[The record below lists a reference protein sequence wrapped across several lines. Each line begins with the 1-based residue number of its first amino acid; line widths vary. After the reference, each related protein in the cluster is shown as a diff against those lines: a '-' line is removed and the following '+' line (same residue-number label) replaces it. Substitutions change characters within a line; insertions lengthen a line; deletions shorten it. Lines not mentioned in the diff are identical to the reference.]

1 MAEGKKGTRSIFK
14 DAVVPASSGS
24 ADLEF
29 EGSAKFAGSDFTI
42 NGQKVVRIVGEGELD
57 SFLNELE

>member
-14 DAVVPASSGS
+14 DAVVPTSGGD

-29 EGSAKFAGSDFTI
+29 EGSAKPAGSDFTI
-42 NGQKVVRIVGEGELD
+42 NGARVIRIVGDGELD
-57 SFLNELE
+57 SFLKELE